1 MAGGCGEH
9 NRAVG
14 FEGQSVPLLSSSFL
28 ELLAG
33 N

>member
-1 MAGGCGEH
+1 MVGWCEEH

-14 FEGQSVPLLSSSFL
+14 FEGHSVPLLSPSFL
-28 ELLAG
+28 GLLAG